1 MDKEKT
7 KKASPQV
14 LGRFTSLAAR
24 MLNEEHVRTAA
35 TGIQR
40 FVICAILARG
50 TVLDGY
56 APFGLAMASAQMA
69 RGAGLSVI
77 SGVFCGAMLL
87 GGGVKSGVYA
97 AAALLVLCVMAVC
110 AGLRIL
116 KKPWFAPLIA
126 ALAGTACTFVFLPL
140 GPRLDMAAVM
150 TFTAVQG
157 LTYAACRV
165 YVSVLAPPKD
175 ECDWRRPAS
184 MLVVGAT
191 VLLSF
196 ADISILDLFVPA
208 RMFAVV
214 LVLASAYL
222 GGSSVGA
229 VSGVVLG
236 LLMDLSTGEGAL
248 FTCCFALTGMI
259 AGLFREQG
267 RIFFSV
273 CALASGLCS
282 AMLGAD
288 NEFFMQLLIELSLG
302 MIVFLAVPE
311 FFWESVSR
319 ILPPREIKA
328 SAERTIRKT
337 AGKCA
342 SEAAQ
347 AFYELYL
354 SMLNGITETKAAG
367 DHNVKVIFDH
377 AGDKVCKNCALCS
390 KCWQKDYITTLSAL
404 NDVTQPML
412 KRGRAELSDFPQHF
426 ASRCIKLPE
435 LMKAINS
442 GLFALRERE
451 SLRRQQQENQN
462 LLARQY
468 AGITDILKQLGAE
481 IVQDEISQPLMEKQV
496 RRYAAAFGWIEKVCV
511 MRDSRGRLTVEL
523 YGDGINDIL
532 KQGAG
537 FSAGLS
543 ALLGVG
549 LTTPEKKEDELG
561 ERVTLKERAP
571 FRVVV
576 GIGRKQREGASVS
589 GDSGCYFLTDAGVA
603 CLLLSD
609 GMGSGI
615 AAAQDS
621 RMMVSSLERFLRAGV
636 SVSEALNAV
645 SPALRLRSDGMRF
658 TTLDALTLDLFTGR
672 AESLKCGAAPSYL
685 RAGGQWTVLS
695 GKSLPVGLARE
706 DELGDAVP
714 LRLGH
719 GDIYVMLSD
728 GISDGQDDAWVR
740 ELLLEYYGEGPK
752 ELAARLV
759 TEAQS
764 HSHDDDRTA
773 IVMRV
778 EKT

>member
-7 KKASPQV
+7 KKASSQA
-14 LGRFTSLAAR
+14 LRKLTALTAQALT
-24 MLNEEHVRTAA
+24 MEHVKTVA

-40 FVICAILARG
+40 FVLCAILARG

-69 RGAGLSVI
+69 NGAGI
-77 SGVFCGAMLL
+77 SSIAGIFCGAMLL
-87 GGGVKSGVYA
+87 GGGLKSGVYA

-110 AGLRIL
+110 AGLQIL
-116 KKPWFAPLIA
+116 RKPWFPPLVA

-140 GPRLDMAAVM
+140 GPRLDTAAIM
-150 TFTAVQG
+150 TFAAVQG

-165 YVSVLAPPKD
+165 YVSVLSPPKD
-175 ECDWRRPAS
+175 ECDWRRPAA

-196 ADISILDLFVPA
+196 ADISFMGLFVPA
-208 RMFAVV
+208 RMFAMVS
-214 LVLASAYL
+214 VLASAYL
-222 GGSSVGA
+222 AGSSAGA
-229 VSGVVLG
+229 AAGVVFG
-236 LLMDLSTGEGAL
+236 LIMDLYIGPGAL
-248 FTCCFALTGMI
+248 FTCCYALTGMI
-259 AGLFREQG
+259 SGLFREQG
-267 RIFFSV
+267 RVFFSA

-288 NEFFMQLLIELSLG
+288 NGLFMPLLIEISLG
-302 MIVFLAVPE
+302 IVVFLAVPG
-311 FFWESVSR
+311 FFWESVR
-319 ILPPREIKA
+319 RTLPPGEIKA

-354 SMLNGITETKAAG
+354 SMLTGISESKAAG
-367 DHNVKVIFDH
+367 DHNIKVVFDH
-377 AGDKVCKNCALCS
+377 AGDKVCKNCALCAN
-390 KCWQKDYITTLSAL
+390 CWQKDYITTLSAL
-404 NDVTQPML
+404 NDVTGPML

-451 SLRRQQQENQN
+451 SLRRQKAENQN

-468 AGITDILKQLGAE
+468 AGITDVLRQLGAE

-496 RRYAAAFGWIEKVCV
+496 RRYAAAFGWIEKACV

-523 YGDGINDIL
+523 YGEGIEDIL
-532 KQGAG
+532 RQGAG

-549 LTTPEKKEDELG
+549 LTSPEKKQDELG
-561 ERVTLKERAP
+561 DSITLKERAP
-571 FRVVV
+571 FRVIV
-576 GIGRKQREGASVS
+576 GIGRQQREGTSVS
-589 GDSGCYFLTDAGVA
+589 GDSGCYFLTDSGVA

-609 GMGSGI
+609 GMGSG
-615 AAAQDS
+615 AAAARDS

-636 SVSEALNAV
+636 TVSEALKAV

-685 RAGGQWTVLS
+685 RAGGQWTVLT
-695 GKSLPVGLARE
+695 GKSLPVGLAEE

-719 GDIYVMLSD
+719 GDIYVMVSD
-728 GISDGQDDAWVR
+728 GISDGQEDSWVR
-740 ELLLEYYGEGPK
+740 ELLLKSSGDGPK

-759 TEAQS
+759 TEARS
-764 HSHDDDRTA
+764 HTHDDDRTA

-778 EKT
+778 ERT